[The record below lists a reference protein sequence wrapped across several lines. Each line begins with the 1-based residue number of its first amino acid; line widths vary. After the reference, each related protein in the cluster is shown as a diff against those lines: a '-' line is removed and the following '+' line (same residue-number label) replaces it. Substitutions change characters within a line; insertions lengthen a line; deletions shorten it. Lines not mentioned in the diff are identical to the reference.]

1 MDYLGFLDTNNQLIY
16 FSKNLEVLIMVSKL
30 IILIL
35 IVIFNIKTGL
45 SNIIYDKNGISIT
58 DIEINNYINLYKTNY
73 DINVSKNKAIKNI
86 VLIKKSINFLNK
98 NNPDFMKLLDEN
110 INSEYGS
117 EILNNQ
123 SLLNFIRFQKIR
135 NEFITEY
142 FQNNFNLKELEVIFY
157 NLNNLKIP
165 ISKNDCLTVERLH
178 EVSTD
183 KNLIKSFYENL
194 RSNQKKIVTVINEE
208 KYDVCINNKLFKNI
222 EYEIIKYIENKT
234 EEDFEKFLYGKL
246 N

>member
-1 MDYLGFLDTNNQLIY
+1 
-16 FSKNLEVLIMVSKL
+16 MVSKL

-178 EVSTD
+178 EVSLD

>member
-1 MDYLGFLDTNNQLIY
+1 
-16 FSKNLEVLIMVSKL
+16 MVSKL

-86 VLIKKSINFLNK
+86 VLIKKSINFLNI

-110 INSEYGS
+110 ITSEYGS

-178 EVSTD
+178 EVSLD

-246 N
+246 NWKENLFLLGILTQLI

>member
-1 MDYLGFLDTNNQLIY
+1 
-16 FSKNLEVLIMVSKL
+16 MVSKL

-178 EVSTD
+178 EVSLD

-246 N
+246 NWKENLFLLGILTQLI

>member
-1 MDYLGFLDTNNQLIY
+1 
-16 FSKNLEVLIMVSKL
+16 MVSKL

-86 VLIKKSINFLNK
+86 VLIKKSINFLNI

-110 INSEYGS
+110 ITSEYGS

-178 EVSTD
+178 EVSLD

>member
-1 MDYLGFLDTNNQLIY
+1 
-16 FSKNLEVLIMVSKL
+16 MVSKL

-86 VLIKKSINFLNK
+86 VLIKKSINFLNI

-110 INSEYGS
+110 ITSEYGS

-178 EVSTD
+178 EVSLD

-194 RSNQKKIVTVINEE
+194 RSNQKKIVTIINEE

-246 N
+246 NWKENLFLLGILTQLI